1 MQAPPPYPNPQQQ
14 GNNGAIPNKRL
25 KGDENLPNRPP
36 IQSPI
41 QMPSFYL
48 SQQQL
53 QMLQHLQKNKDSLN
67 QQQLTMLQQLMH
79 RYQLMQQHQQ
89 SLRIQQMQ
97 MQQSVGPLMSPQQHQ
112 QNAHPL
118 QSVPG
123 MHMSQPIKPDQDIQ
137 AILSQ
142 NDTNTTLAENMLK
155 QFGANIK
162 EEIID
167 DDKNPMADST
177 TNISHAQQT
186 IKCEATS
193 TSARSPVDLKN
204 EPVLKIENI
213 FETDRKV
220 IFNIQMDSKQIAD
233 AVR

>member
-1 MQAPPPYPNPQQQ
+1 
-14 GNNGAIPNKRL
+14 
-25 KGDENLPNRPP
+25 
-36 IQSPI
+36 
-41 QMPSFYL
+41 MPSFYL

-53 QMLQHLQKNKDSLN
+53 QLLQHLQKIKDSLS

-89 SLRIQQMQ
+89 TLRIQQMQ
-97 MQQSVGPLMSPQQHQ
+97 MQQTGGPLMSPQHQ
-112 QNAHPL
+112 NSHPV

-123 MHMSQPIKPDQDIQ
+123 MHMSQPLKADQDIQ

-142 NDTNTTLAENMLK
+142 NDANTALAENMLK
-155 QFGANIK
+155 QFSANIK
-162 EEIID
+162 EEIVD

-177 TNISHAQQT
+177 TNISHVQQT

-220 IFNIQMDSKQIAD
+220 SFNIQMDSKQIAD

>member
-1 MQAPPPYPNPQQQ
+1 
-14 GNNGAIPNKRL
+14 
-25 KGDENLPNRPP
+25 
-36 IQSPI
+36 
-41 QMPSFYL
+41 MPSFYL

-53 QMLQHLQKNKDSLN
+53 QMLHHFQKNKDNLN
-67 QQQLTMLQQLMH
+67 PQQLAMLQQLMH

-89 SLRIQQMQ
+89 SLRIQQIQ
-97 MQQSVGPLMSPQQHQ
+97 MQQSGGPMMSPQQ
-112 QNAHPL
+112 QNAHPV
-118 QSVPG
+118 QNVPG
-123 MHMSQPIKPDQDIQ
+123 MHMSQPIKADQDIQ

-142 NDTNTTLAENMLK
+142 NDTNTALAENMLK

-162 EEIID
+162 EEIVD

-177 TNISHAQQT
+177 TNISHVQQT

-220 IFNIQMDSKQIAD
+220 SFNIQMDSNQIAD
-233 AVR
+233 AIR